1 MLRLHPTK
9 STVPEVCGRVLL
21 VDDDKSELAALQ
33 AILSERSIETRLA
46 GDGREALEKLK
57 TFTPDVIV
65 TDLMMPGMDGYEL
78 LQLLKEHG
86 DTTPAIV
93 LTGYGSMEK
102 ALRVVH
108 ELNAFWFL
116 EKPVDPRSLEVLVDR
131 AIHHRRAL
139 QEAAEMKTALSL
151 HGVLGDLVGKSRA
164 MQEVYAVIRQA
175 APTSANVLISGE
187 SGTGKELVARE
198 IHKLSLRANGPFVAI
213 NAAALPETLIE
224 SELFGHERGAF
235 TGAVERHA
243 GCFERANGGTL
254 LLDEI
259 SEMPMAMQPKLLR
272 VLEDSKVQRLGG
284 KGDIAVNTRVLAST
298 NRSASENLRQDLYY
312 RLNVFQI
319 VLPPLRDRKED
330 IPLIAE
336 VMIQGLNKKHGT
348 RVSNLSPEVLDLFQA
363 YQWPGNARELRNVI
377 ERAAIVASVGAIRV
391 NHLPSP
397 FSQAGPTGSPAVT
410 AAAGASGPGS
420 DKPLAS
426 ASVSSGT
433 SGGIMIQPGHRMS
446 ESDEAFI
453 QLTLA
458 HAGNN
463 RKLAAKMLGISLR
476 TLQTRLNEFRKK
488 DEKSARSA

>member
-1 MLRLHPTK
+1 MPTK
-9 STVPEVCGRVLL
+9 PLPAVSARVLL
-21 VDDDKSELAALQ
+21 VDDDKNQLAVLQ
-33 AILSERSIETRLA
+33 TMLSSQSIETRLA
-46 GDGREALEKLK
+46 ADGREALERLS

-78 LQLLKEHG
+78 LRLLKERG

-93 LTGYGSMEK
+93 LTGYGSVEK
-102 ALRVVH
+102 ALNVVH
-108 ELNAFWFL
+108 DFGAFWFL
-116 EKPVDPRSLEVLVDR
+116 EKPVDTRALEVLLDR
-131 AIHHRRAL
+131 AIHHKRAL
-139 QEAAEMKTALSL
+139 QETEELKTALSL

-164 MQEVYAVIRQA
+164 MQEVYALIRQA
-175 APTSANVLISGE
+175 APTSATVLICGE

-198 IHKLSLRANGPFVAI
+198 IHRLSLRNHGPFVAV

-235 TGAVERHA
+235 TGAVDRRA

-254 LLDEI
+254 FLDEI
-259 SEMPMAMQPKLLR
+259 SEMPLAMQPKLLR
-272 VLEDSKVQRLGG
+272 VLEDSRVQRLGG
-284 KGDIAVNTRVLAST
+284 KGDIDVSVRVLAAT
-298 NRSASENLRQDLYY
+298 NRSPAANLRDDLYY

-319 VLPPLRDRKED
+319 LLPPLRERKED

-336 VMIQGLNKKHGT
+336 VMIQSLNKKHGT
-348 RVSNLSPEVLDLFQA
+348 RVSHVSPEVLDLFQG
-363 YQWPGNARELRNVI
+363 YQWPGNARELRNVL
-377 ERAAIVASVGAIRV
+377 ERAAIVAAVGAVRV

-397 FSQAGPTGSPAVT
+397 FFQASST
-410 AAAGASGPGS
+410 AGGEL
-420 DKPLAS
+420 PLAV
-426 ASVSSGT
+426 ASN
-433 SGGIMIQPGHRMS
+433 GGITLQPGHRLS

-476 TLQTRLNEFRKK
+476 TLQTRLNEFRNK
-488 DEKSARSA
+488 EKSLSA

>member
-1 MLRLHPTK
+1 MPTK
-9 STVPEVCGRVLL
+9 STLPAVSGRALL
-21 VDDDKSELAALQ
+21 VDDDKNQLAVLQ
-33 AILSERSIETRLA
+33 AILAERAIETRLA
-46 GDGREALEKLK
+46 ADGREALERLN

-78 LQLLKEHG
+78 LRFLKERG

-93 LTGYGSMEK
+93 LTGYGSIEK
-102 ALRVVH
+102 ALQVVH
-108 ELNAFWFL
+108 DFGAFWFL
-116 EKPVDPRSLEVLVDR
+116 EKPVDARAFEVLVDR
-131 AIHHRRAL
+131 AIHHKRAL
-139 QEAAEMKTALSL
+139 QETEEMKTALSL

-175 APTSANVLISGE
+175 APTTATVLISGE

-198 IHKLSLRANGPFVAI
+198 IHKLSTRSKGPFVAV

-235 TGAVERHA
+235 TGAVERRA

-254 LLDEI
+254 FLDEI
-259 SEMPMAMQPKLLR
+259 SEMPLELQPKLLR
-272 VLEDSKVQRLGG
+272 ILEDNKVQRLGG
-284 KGDIAVNTRVLAST
+284 KGDIEVNTRVLAAT
-298 NRSASENLRQDLYY
+298 NRSPMENLRDDLYY

-336 VMIQGLNKKHGT
+336 VMLQTLNKKHGT
-348 RVSNLSPEVLDLFQA
+348 RVSNLSPEVLALFHA

-377 ERAAIVASVGAIRV
+377 ERSLIVAAVGAVRV

-397 FSQAGPTGSPAVT
+397 FFLASSLGSGEPLPST
-410 AAAGASGPGS
+410 AA
-420 DKPLAS
+420 
-426 ASVSSGT
+426 
-433 SGGIMIQPGHRMS
+433 SGGIMLQPGHRMS

-453 QLTLA
+453 QLTLQ

-488 DEKSARSA
+488 HQTAQSA